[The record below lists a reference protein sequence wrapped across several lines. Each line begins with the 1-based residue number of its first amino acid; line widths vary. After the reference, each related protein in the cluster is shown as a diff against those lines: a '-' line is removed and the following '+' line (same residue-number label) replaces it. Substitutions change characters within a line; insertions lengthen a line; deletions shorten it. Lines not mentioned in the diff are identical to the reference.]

1 MEEMPGSSSIP
12 ADAAGQDVVP
22 MGASDFVLIVLLIVV
37 IVLVLPKHLM
47 RMLRRA
53 SSGHTA

>member
-22 MGASDFVLIVLLIVV
+22 MGASDFVLLVLLLVV
-37 IVLVLPKHLM
+37 VLLVLPKHVLK
-47 RMLRRA
+47 MLRRA
-53 SSGHTA
+53 NHAHNQ